1 MHEKI
6 EPFAMVWR
14 PFQFRNLGFKIRPE
28 SLPKTLPFLEQTWN
42 HFLPDRPF
50 TYYFLDE
57 DFDKLYRREMKL
69 MQIFGIFSL
78 LAIFVSCL
86 GLFGLVVF
94 MAERRTKEIGVRK
107 VLGASIPNLTLL
119 LSKEFIKLI
128 VVANFVAWPVAYIAM
143 NAWLQHY
150 AYRIQLGPGIF
161 MLSGL
166 LALCIALSTIGYQ
179 AIKAARANPIDS
191 LRYE

>member
-1 MHEKI
+1 MGESAVYVKLDAEGSGGPENRSHGKPDL
-6 EPFAMVWR
+6 EPAIQPLPHVL
-14 PFQFRNLGFKIRPE
+14 QDVGVSIAA
-28 SLPKTLPFLEQTWN
+28 SLALF
-42 HFLPDRPF
+42 
-50 TYYFLDE
+50 
-57 DFDKLYRREMKL
+57 
-69 MQIFGIFSL
+69 I
-78 LAIFVSCL
+78 ACL
-86 GLFGLVVF
+86 GLFALTAFTV
-94 MAERRTKEIGVRK
+94 EQRTKEIGIRK
-107 VLGASIPNLTLL
+107 VLGASTASIVTL